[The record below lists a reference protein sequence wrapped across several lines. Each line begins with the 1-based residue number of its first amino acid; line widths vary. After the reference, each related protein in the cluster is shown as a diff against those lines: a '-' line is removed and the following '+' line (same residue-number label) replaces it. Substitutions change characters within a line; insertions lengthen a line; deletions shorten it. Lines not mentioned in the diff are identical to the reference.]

1 MAFKHIQSN
10 DVVYLLSNDGIPT
23 DVTIGTDIIPSGS
36 LSIDINDPKVYILKL
51 NGTWEPLGEG
61 GGTIGEVITVYQTPQ
76 VPSGTSSWIFPIGTG
91 TNVLYPLE
99 NTMYFYVNTQK
110 TVINNDWIY
119 DIIPQEIRWVSISYG
134 LETDDII
141 EIYYQTKLPV

>member
-10 DVVYLLSNDGIPT
+10 DVVYLLSSTGVPT
-23 DVTIGTDIIPSGS
+23 DITIGTDSIPSGS

-51 NGTWEPLGEG
+51 NGTWEPLGSG
-61 GGTIGEVITVYQTPQ
+61 SGINNIITVYQTPQ
-76 VPSGTSSWIFPIGTG
+76 VTNGTTPWIFPIGTG
-91 TNVLYPLE
+91 TNVLNPLE

-110 TVINNDWIY
+110 TVINNDWFYNNIT
-119 DIIPQEIRWVSISYG
+119 QEISWISSSYG
-134 LETDDII
+134 LEIDDVI